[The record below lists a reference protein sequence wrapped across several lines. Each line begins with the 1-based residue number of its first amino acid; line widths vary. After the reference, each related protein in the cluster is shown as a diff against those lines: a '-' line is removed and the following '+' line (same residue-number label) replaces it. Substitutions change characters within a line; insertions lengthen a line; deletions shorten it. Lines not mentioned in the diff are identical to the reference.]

1 MVISASDPC
10 VYDYSNKKKGQ
21 QSIDTSKQ
29 IINKSNVTS
38 FSINTTQKYIN
49 MHVSEVTVSNV
60 NDWDEQLTME
70 SHLGD
75 RLREGDIVEG
85 YDLR

>member
-1 MVISASDPC
+1 
-10 VYDYSNKKKGQ
+10 
-21 QSIDTSKQ
+21 
-29 IINKSNVTS
+29 
-38 FSINTTQKYIN
+38 

-85 YDLR
+85 YDLRQLSILDNFKIKQMPDVILVKKQKEKNEVKDEKKKEKKERINRENKEM